1 MLVQAKH
8 SSLLGTGSTGLSK
21 LLASWPKLIKW
32 LDAYLAWKRALPR
45 ALSNVRTERAGR
57 RRDGGEEREGCIPCG
72 LYLSWS
78 KRIM

>member
-45 ALSNVRTERAGR
+45 ALSNMWTEQAGK
-57 RRDGGEEREGCIPCG
+57 RRDGRKGSRVYSLWIVPKLE
-72 LYLSWS
+72 
-78 KRIM
+78 